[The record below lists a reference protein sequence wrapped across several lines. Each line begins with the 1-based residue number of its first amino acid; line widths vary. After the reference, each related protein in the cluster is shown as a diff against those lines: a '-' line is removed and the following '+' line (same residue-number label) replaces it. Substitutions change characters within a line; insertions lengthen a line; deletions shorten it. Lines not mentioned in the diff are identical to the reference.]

1 MEEGIGDKDID
12 KGKIQPSLLT
22 PEGFLLNLIELGVD
36 AKEISAIA
44 EKLTKEIKPSTRVTN
59 RYLPQS
65 LLVQAL
71 SDPATAILDPQ
82 LQDFLKGVKIKI
94 PVADVSHSEANDL
107 INIFKTKDNDYVKSS
122 SNTPNDFVIDIKKLM
137 NDAYGAEG
145 VDLDQL
151 LLEHHTDSNGNGSLY
166 MVSGISGAD
175 LYRARF
181 LQLFLKSAKAYLP
194 IHSKMP
200 WARANL
206 AAFLKNIPSI
216 LTKLQSSQAK
226 LMNSTSFIYQLF
238 GVSLYAP
245 QGFLTGTRAFG
256 RLIQNYPEIN
266 QAIDKFVE
274 HPTTKWISNNTKN
287 GNLMLAL
294 TAVFVASRLSVAVID
309 SSKSKDE
316 IEKAEILTQAGSDS
330 AAMLTYLLPYVG
342 WPSILVDVAHDI
354 GWLKFKT
361 ADAYNFL
368 ENSIV
373 NGLFAIKHDKTIDQM
388 NIESLELKWNFLY
401 NEEKHRYLQQ
411 KIVKNPENS
420 NQLRLEIM
428 NELQNLSL
436 REILFNY
443 EAHQIYFKKR
453 NNFFG
458 QSQEYYHLDFLK
470 SRNAFKTY
478 LDQLTLNEFS
488 SHQAQEL
495 RQ

>member
-1 MEEGIGDKDID
+1 
-12 KGKIQPSLLT
+12 
-22 PEGFLLNLIELGVD
+22 
-36 AKEISAIA
+36 
-44 EKLTKEIKPSTRVTN
+44 
-59 RYLPQS
+59 
-65 LLVQAL
+65 
-71 SDPATAILDPQ
+71 
-82 LQDFLKGVKIKI
+82 
-94 PVADVSHSEANDL
+94 
-107 INIFKTKDNDYVKSS
+107 
-122 SNTPNDFVIDIKKLM
+122 
-137 NDAYGAEG
+137 
-145 VDLDQL
+145 
-151 LLEHHTDSNGNGSLY
+151 
-166 MVSGISGAD
+166 
-175 LYRARF
+175 
-181 LQLFLKSAKAYLP
+181 
-194 IHSKMP
+194 
-200 WARANL
+200 
-206 AAFLKNIPSI
+206 
-216 LTKLQSSQAK
+216 
-226 LMNSTSFIYQLF
+226 
-238 GVSLYAP
+238 
-245 QGFLTGTRAFG
+245 
-256 RLIQNYPEIN
+256 
-266 QAIDKFVE
+266 
-274 HPTTKWISNNTKN
+274 
-287 GNLMLAL
+287 
-294 TAVFVASRLSVAVID
+294 
-309 SSKSKDE
+309 
-316 IEKAEILTQAGSDS
+316 
-330 AAMLTYLLPYVG
+330 
-342 WPSILVDVAHDI
+342 VAHDI